1 MREQAPLISVCIISR
16 GPGPLLNS
24 CLKSLKDQQNPPP
37 FEVLVGSRG
46 TTEIVDDVRR
56 FFPRAIVEVVAQSMP
71 GGGRNSLIARADGE
85 LLLFIDD
92 DVETHPELL
101 QRLAHLAEELP
112 DVGVFG
118 GPNLTPYRSSPFQII
133 QGAVL
138 GSIVTSG
145 PVRRRYGEHPSS
157 DADER
162 SLILCNLA
170 VRRSAM
176 RPFQADL
183 ACAEENQ
190 LLLELESG
198 GVKMHYD
205 PSLVVYHERRD
216 TPKGF
221 SRQIYKYGYG
231 RGQVLR
237 RNPMSFRPAYLVP
250 SATCVYVALTPA
262 LSMIGSWTLAP
273 LAAYGLFVL
282 AGGGKVA
289 FSLKRFRAWAP
300 AAGLIMLVHGCYG
313 WGVLVGLTASTGS
326 RPSRRTE
333 AVIDADAR
341 AFETTEV

>member
-1 MREQAPLISVCIISR
+1 MTDTAPLISVCIISR
-16 GPGPLLNS
+16 GAGPLLIG
-24 CLKSLKDQQNPPP
+24 CLESLKVQQDPPP

-46 TTEIVDDVRR
+46 TTEIVDDVRC
-56 FFPRAIVEVVAQSMP
+56 FFPRAIVEEVAHSMP
-71 GGGRNSLIARADGE
+71 GGGRNSLTSRARGE

-92 DVETHPELL
+92 DVETHPQLL
-101 QRLAHLAEELP
+101 ARLAHLAYERPE
-112 DVGVFG
+112 VGVFG
-118 GPNLTPYRSSPFQII
+118 GPNLTPHGSSPFQII

-145 PVRRRYGEHPSS
+145 PVRRRYGAHPSS

-190 LLLELESG
+190 LLLELERC

-216 TPKGF
+216 TPEGF
-221 SRQIYKYGYG
+221 RRQVYKYGYG

-237 RNPMSFRPAYLVP
+237 RNPKSFRPAYLVP
-250 SATCVYVALTPA
+250 SATCIYLALTPVLLLA
-262 LSMIGSWTLAP
+262 GTWTLIP
-273 LAAYGLFVL
+273 LATYCLFVL
-282 AGGGKVA
+282 AGGAKVA
-289 FSLKRFRAWAP
+289 ASLRRISAWAP
-300 AAGLIMLVHGCYG
+300 ATGLIVLVHACYG
-313 WGVLVGLTASTGS
+313 WGVLVGLTASTRS

-341 AFETTEV
+341 AFETMEV